1 MAIFKNAVPMVRVGF
16 MCSTFAARYL
26 NACFTIETADCTTT
40 TDGQTDHFE
49 NVRHESVHVHLAAK
63 TT

>member
-1 MAIFKNAVPMVRVGF
+1 MGF